1 MVLLDFSGTLARW
14 PVFANAAIITMAL
27 SAAAMVLGLI
37 IGVLGAAARL
47 SRVAVLRA
55 IGRCYVELFR
65 NTPFLVQIYIIYF
78 GLPTIG
84 VRITPLPA
92 GLLSLSLYSGAYLTE
107 IVRAGI
113 QSTER
118 GQIEAARSLGLSKY
132 RTFRHVVLKPALAA
146 VYPSLTSQFILTMLA
161 SSIVSTISIPELT
174 GAANDVQGLTFRS
187 LEAYLVVAGIYV
199 AMTGIFKGGFAI
211 LGRSMF
217 VFHAAAR

>member
-14 PVFANAAIITMAL
+14 PVFADAAVITMAL
-27 SAAAMVLGLI
+27 SAAAMLLGLI

-47 SRVAVLRA
+47 SRVALLRGV
-55 IGRCYVELFR
+55 GRCYVELFH

-84 VRITPLPA
+84 LRITPLPA

-187 LEAYLVVAGIYV
+187 LEAYLVVAGIYIV
-199 AMTGIFKGGFAI
+199 MTGIFKGGFAM

-217 VFHAAAR
+217 VFHAVTR

>member
-1 MVLLDFSGTLARW
+1 MVSLDFSGTLARW
-14 PVFANAAIITMAL
+14 PVFADAAIVTMAL

-47 SRVAVLRA
+47 SRLALLRA

-84 VRITPLPA
+84 LRFTPLPA
-92 GLLSLSLYSGAYLTE
+92 GLLSLSLYAGAYLTE

-113 QSTER
+113 QSIER
-118 GQIEAARSLGLSKY
+118 GQVEAARSLGLSKY
-132 RTFRHVVLKPALAA
+132 RTFRHVVLKPSLAA

-174 GAANDVQGLTFRS
+174 GAANDIQGLTFRS
-187 LEAYLVVAGIYV
+187 LEAYLVVAGIYIV
-199 AMTGIFKGGFAI
+199 MTAIFKGGFAL

-217 VFHAAAR
+217 VFHATVR